1 MILYTDIDPACCA
14 VLEARVADGSLPPGD
29 VVCADVRDLTA
40 ETFARYVQVHLFC
53 GIGGSPLGLAWAG
66 WRPEWPIVTGGFP
79 CQDISSAGKAA
90 GLDGM
95 RSGLYREMLRGI
107 DAKRPPLFLGENVGA
122 LSARGLHRLERE
134 VGELGYRLGAFRVG
148 AWAVGSP
155 QERERWW
162 LVGHRVGDARGPV
175 ADLPARGRGEGAGV
189 AGDQAGGELADV
201 RGDGRGAVGQ
211 RRPGPEPDQRG
222 AGGGLDQ
229 PQRAGLEGHWAD
241 AGEPQVTQPGHAGD
255 PRQWPH
261 PRWEAFDA
269 KEQRWLTVPTPQH
282 EWEPP
287 RLFPGTRTISARWRL
302 GLMGY
307 PLGWLDVDAAALAR
321 LKPEYADKPVKLAR
335 WWNKQG
341 VAMTGNAQVP
351 QCVAAIAAGLVE
363 ATQAGLLET
372 SR

>member
-29 VVCADVRDLTA
+29 VVCADVRDMTA
-40 ETFARYVQVHLFC
+40 ET
-53 GIGGSPLGLAWAG
+53 
-66 WRPEWPIVTGGFP
+66 
-79 CQDISSAGKAA
+79 
-90 GLDGM
+90 
-95 RSGLYREMLRGI
+95 
-107 DAKRPPLFLGENVGA
+107 
-122 LSARGLHRLERE
+122 
-134 VGELGYRLGAFRVG
+134 
-148 AWAVGSP
+148 
-155 QERERWW
+155 
-162 LVGHRVGDARGPV
+162 
-175 ADLPARGRGEGAGV
+175 
-189 AGDQAGGELADV
+189 
-201 RGDGRGAVGQ
+201 
-211 RRPGPEPDQRG
+211 
-222 AGGGLDQ
+222 
-229 PQRAGLEGHWAD
+229 
-241 AGEPQVTQPGHAGD
+241 
-255 PRQWPH
+255 
-261 PRWEAFDA
+261 
-269 KEQRWLTVPTPQH
+269 H

-321 LKPEYADKPVKLAR
+321 IRPLYPMPPGSVAKWLGNRAKVNR